1 MYSINKI
8 LEKEPF
14 SINQKKKNILFREYI
29 NKLTK
34 YHFKN

>member
-14 SINQKKKNILFREYI
+14 SINQKKKIYCLESILI
-29 NKLTK
+29 N
-34 YHFKN
+34 